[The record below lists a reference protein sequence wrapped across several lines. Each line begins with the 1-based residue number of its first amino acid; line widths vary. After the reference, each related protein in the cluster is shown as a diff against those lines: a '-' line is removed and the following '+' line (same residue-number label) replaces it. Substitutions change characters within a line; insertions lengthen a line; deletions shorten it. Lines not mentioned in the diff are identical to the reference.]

1 MTQWLRLCS
10 FTAESVGSIPGQGT
24 KIPQTANAAKKK
36 REREKEK
43 ENKLTITKGG
53 GRGINL

>member
-36 REREKEK
+36 EREKEK